1 MELQLDNFQKI
12 NELKE
17 DNNEFNKQI
26 SFHLQAIERIK
37 KQEDLNIKS
46 IQQLCP
52 HPKDKID
59 RIIEYQERTKHQ
71 CRICNLIW

>member
-1 MELQLDNFQKI
+1 MDNLSKINDLKNNNNKLDN
-12 NELKE
+12 ELYLHYQE
-17 DNNEFNKQI
+17 
-26 SFHLQAIERIK
+26 IEKIK
-37 KQEDLNIKS
+37 KQQELNIKL
-46 IQQLCP
+46 IQQLCC

>member
-1 MELQLDNFQKI
+1 MEFKSSNFERI

-17 DNNEFNKQI
+17 DNNELNKQMQYYLKEI
-26 SFHLQAIERIK
+26 KRIK
-37 KQEDLNIKS
+37 EEENLNIKL
-46 IQQLCP
+46 IQKLCP